1 MSHPSSLLLLLLLGC
16 LGSAACVDYGLD
28 AIDAE
33 KARPARD
40 TGAPDDD
47 DSDLQPEPDTGD
59 LQDDDSATP
68 NQAPTLT
75 VEAPICGTVAEDQ
88 RLAMTA
94 TVVDDSP
101 PRDLM
106 VRWES
111 DRDGLLHEGAP
122 DGGGQ
127 QMMETTLSPGEHS
140 ITVSVE
146 DAEGAI
152 TGSTHPISVVGYAGT
167 YTPQGP
173 DGLSFD
179 GDGYLWVADWDT
191 DRVYRVNPT
200 TSGILWEFDLPY
212 EGADG
217 LTLMGDEILVSF
229 YYTNQVAVLDAC
241 TGAELDSWPSP
252 TPGGISDV
260 SWDGSDLWVTD
271 YLEQRIHRVDPGT
284 GRALESFTAPY
295 PYSNGL
301 CFDGS
306 HFWLTANVES
316 DRIAR
321 LDSGFQVL
329 EEYAH
334 RGDDPRGI
342 AFDGE
347 WIWWSDGLGGLI
359 DTLVRP

>member
-1 MSHPSSLLLLLLLGC
+1 MSHPSSLLFLLTSLG
-16 LGSAACVDYGLD
+16 ATACVDYGLD
-28 AIDAE
+28 AIDTE
-33 KARPARD
+33 KARPPRD
-40 TGAPDDD
+40 TGAPDDE
-47 DSDLQPEPDTGD
+47 DSGSPPEPDTGD
-59 LQDDDSATP
+59 PPDDDSAAP

-94 TVVDDSP
+94 TVSDDGSM
-101 PRDLM
+101 RDLI

-122 DGGGQ
+122 DGSGQ
-127 QMMETTLSPGEHS
+127 QTLETTLSAGEHS
-140 ITVSVE
+140 ITVRVE
-146 DAEGAI
+146 DAQGA
-152 TGSTHPISVVGYAGT
+152 TASSVHTLSVVGYTGT
-167 YTPQGP
+167 YIPQGP

-179 GDGYLWVADWDT
+179 DSGYLWVADWDT

-200 TSGILWEFDLPY
+200 TFGILWEFDLPY